1 MKKLNI
7 SLVIIVCLLLIN
19 INVYSQSYTLSKAN
33 SSITVSGTSSLHDWD
48 VVSNSFNGK
57 IQIKDIST
65 GQLESLE
72 VYIASESL
80 KSGKNAMDKKTYKA
94 LKTDEYKNIKF
105 KMVEVKSNKKIDD
118 STYEMRVVGEMT
130 ICGETKMKT
139 IDFLLSKTGNAL
151 NATGSCAMKMTDFK
165 IEPPTALLGA
175 ITTGDDITIKFN
187 ANFKN

>member
-19 INVYSQSYTLSKAN
+19 INVYSQSYSLSKTN
-33 SSITVSGTSSLHDWD
+33 STITVSGTSSLHDWD

-57 IQIKDIST
+57 IQIKDITT

-72 VYIASESL
+72 VYIDSESL

-94 LKTDEYKNIKF
+94 LKTDKFKSIKF
-105 KMVEVKSNKKIDD
+105 KMLEVKSNKKIDD
-118 STYEMRVVGEMT
+118 STYEMRLVGEMT

-151 NATGSCAMKMTDFK
+151 NATGSCAMKMTDFN

-187 ANFKN
+187 TNFKN